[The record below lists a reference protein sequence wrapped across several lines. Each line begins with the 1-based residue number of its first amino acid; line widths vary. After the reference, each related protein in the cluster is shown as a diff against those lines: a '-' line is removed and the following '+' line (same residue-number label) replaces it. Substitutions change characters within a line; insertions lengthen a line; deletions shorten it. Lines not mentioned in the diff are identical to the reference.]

1 MNFAA
6 NNSFGLLERNSD
18 WNALMYSPA
27 ADIQGLPSVF
37 TGQSSFYPGND
48 LTFLLENGTQ
58 VECLWQALAYVP
70 YGAPPINN
78 GVDFFNYF
86 ILNEIP
92 EDDGSSSSSSST
104 TVPAGT
110 TPTAT
115 PSSPST
121 VSTSAPSSSPS
132 SQAPP
137 VLTSWGVIG
146 YPSNPDVIQ
155 PDLGNGG
162 FITGYFL
169 NETKLGVLSIPSFE
183 MTGSAITTFSN
194 TIGEFIRR
202 SQEAGMTQ
210 IVIDLQQNYGGD
222 VLLATDTFKQ
232 FFPPVDPF
240 GGSRLRS
247 FDFSDALGTTYTQ
260 YYSQNTLNQSYA
272 DAFLDIPWA
281 VLDYI
286 DADNNQNFTS
296 WPEFF
301 GPHADNGDFFS
312 TVQRDNLSSSLFDE
326 VASGGF
332 DEDGTT
338 PTGIVIYGY
347 GNRSTKAQP
356 PYAPEDMII
365 LTDGVCHSA
374 CAVFVEMMHHE
385 AFVRTVVVGGQPNI
399 GAMQAV
405 AGTRGALEYSTD
417 DLDNDMYAA
426 TIINSSVTNYLP
438 ASHVTEDLL
447 FWLQDATFNL
457 RDQIRQGPDNY
468 FPLQFAYE
476 AADCRIYWT
485 LSTFNNFANLWQYAA
500 DAVWTNSN
508 SCVSQSTD
516 FPTTRNG
523 VDTVGPSVR
532 QKAGWSV
539 SGVMPINTTTPSPT
553 TSLIPFPDYSA
564 TPTPTSLTPTQ
575 TSSTSAKIS
584 AIEGV
589 SEADDI
595 ANDSLNLKSTTL
607 DKHCNPKSRN
617 PCTPRSNELCLEV
630 AICTNGQVTT
640 DTQCKRQCTSS
651 SQCTSANGQATFC
664 NIYDQRC
671 SISTNGQPTCSYL
684 NHLAVQ
690 VGSGSTR
697 STVQNSAG
705 STVTRY
711 AAQGFCEQLVR
722 TDAACQALADTGN
735 GAPLPPSPS
744 LAAIAASGFGSI
756 IVDVPTT
763 PDEQQQ
769 GNTQQL
775 DNVENDAVKTPKAV
789 SVGDFVNLMFGV

>member
-1 MNFAA
+1 
-6 NNSFGLLERNSD
+6 
-18 WNALMYSPA
+18 MYSPA
-27 ADIQGLPSVF
+27 AAIQGYPSVF
-37 TGQSSFYPGND
+37 TGQSSFFPGND
-48 LTFLLENGTQ
+48 LTFVLENGTQ
-58 VECLWQALAYVP
+58 LQCQWQSLASVP
-70 YGAPPINN
+70 YGAPTINN

-86 ILNEIP
+86 IVNEIP
-92 EDDGSSSSSSST
+92 DDSGNSSSSSST
-104 TVPAGT
+104 TVSAGS
-110 TPTAT
+110 TPTDM
-115 PSSPST
+115 PSSPTTS
-121 VSTSAPSSSPS
+121 STSTSSSSPS
-132 SQAPP
+132 SQAIP
-137 VLTSWGVIG
+137 VLTSWDILG

-155 PDLGNGG
+155 PNLGYGG

-183 MTGSAITTFSN
+183 MTGSAITSFSN
-194 TIGEFIRR
+194 TIGEFIKR

-210 IVIDLQQNYGGD
+210 IVIDLQQNYGGN

-232 FFPPVDPF
+232 FFPPINPF

-247 FDFSDALGTTYTQ
+247 FNFSDVLGTTYTQ
-260 YYSQNTLNQSYA
+260 YYSQNTLNASYA

-286 DADNNQNFTS
+286 DANNNQNFTS

-332 DEDGTT
+332 NEDGTT
-338 PTGIVIYGY
+338 PAGIVIYGY

-356 PYAPEDMII
+356 PYAPEDIII

-405 AGTRGALEYSTD
+405 AGTRGALEYNTD

-426 TIINSSVTNYLP
+426 TVINSSVTNYLP
-438 ASHVTEDLL
+438 ASHVTENLL

-457 RDQIRQGPDNY
+457 RDQIRQGPANY

-523 VDTVGPSVR
+523 VDTIGPSDR

-539 SGVMPINTTTPSPT
+539 AGIMPANTATPSPT
-553 TSLIPFPDYSA
+553 LTSLIPFPDYSA
-564 TPTPTSLTPTQ
+564 TQTLSSLTPTQ
-575 TSSTSAKIS
+575 TSSTSAKDT
-584 AIEGV
+584 AIEQV
-589 SEADDI
+589 SEDDDI
-595 ANDSLNLKSTTL
+595 ADDSLNLKSTTL
-607 DKHCNPKSRN
+607 DKHCNIRSRN
-617 PCTPRSNELCLEV
+617 PCSPRSNEVCLEV
-630 AICTNGQVTT
+630 AICSNGQFIT
-640 DTQCKRQCTSS
+640 DTQCKRQCTST
-651 SQCTSANGQATFC
+651 SQCASGNGQTTFC
-664 NIYDQRC
+664 NIFDQRC
-671 SISTNGQPTCSYL
+671 TISKNGQTSCNYL
-684 NHLAVQ
+684 ADLTVQ
-690 VGSGSTR
+690 VGSGPTK
-697 STVQNSAG
+697 STVKNSAG
-705 STVTRY
+705 GTVTRN
-711 AAQGFCEQLVR
+711 ALAGFCEQLVR
-722 TDAACQALADTGN
+722 SDAACLALANNPN
-735 GAPLPPSPS
+735 GGGPLPPSPS
-744 LAAIAASGFGSI
+744 LAAIAGSGIGSI

-763 PDEQQQ
+763 SDEQQD
-769 GNTQQL
+769 GNSPNL
-775 DNVENDAVKTPKAV
+775 DNVKNEAVKGQKVV
-789 SVGDFVNLMFGV
+789 SVGDFVNLMFGA